1 MNIERDIIRD
11 LSKYLDRNEVNFN
24 TLLISGAR
32 QVGKTTLVQHVL
44 RNRPHIFV
52 NFFESVTLAEKIDAV
67 ETFVDLE
74 RLLLRELNFK
84 PSQGMILV
92 IDEAQEAK
100 NLGRWVRFFK
110 EKWTHQKVILL
121 GSILSN
127 LFKEGLPYPV
137 GRVEE
142 ITVRPFSFREFLL
155 ATNRLGLKEILD
167 GSSLD
172 HPFSEDDRQSF
183 IKPYLEYLQTGG
195 MPVVV
200 KNFVQGSE
208 AVNRVWDNL
217 LRQYALDVE
226 RYLGESYRSL
236 FMAAVGRVAD
246 ITCYP
251 IKNSQILS
259 TDSPFYRKLPG
270 FLEILEKWH
279 LVFKVPAKTK
289 SPESAGGLSS
299 KRYLFDV
306 GLTNFLVHQGLPV
319 LWQKR
324 PEVGNIIF
332 GKLQENFICTQLLSA
347 IPAPTGSLSYYRDT
361 RNSREIDFVI
371 PFKGDLVPI
380 EVKSQGSVG
389 RNSLMPMVNFL
400 EQQGMKYGIL
410 VYNGPIKQLTVHGKR
425 IFAVPPFFNLR

>member
-1 MNIERDIIRD
+1 MDIKRDIIYD
-11 LSKYLDRNEVNFN
+11 IAKYLDQNEANSN
-24 TLLISGAR
+24 ALLISGAR
-32 QVGKTTLVQHVL
+32 QVGKTTLVQNVL
-44 RNRPHIFV
+44 QNRPHIFV
-52 NFFESVTLAEKIDAV
+52 NLFESVTLAEKIDAV

-84 PSQGMILV
+84 PSQGTLLV
-92 IDEAQEAK
+92 IDEAQESK

-142 ITVRPFSFREFLL
+142 ITVRPFSFREFLS
-155 ATNRLGLKEILD
+155 ATNRSGLREILD

-183 IKPYLEYLQTGG
+183 ITPYLEYLQTGG

-208 AVNRVWDNL
+208 AVNRVWDGL

-226 RYLGESYRSL
+226 RYLGENYRSL
-236 FMAAVGRVAD
+236 FVATVGRIAD

-270 FLEILEKWH
+270 LLEVLEKWH

-289 SPESAGGLSS
+289 NPESAGGLSS

-324 PEVGNIIF
+324 PEVGNIVF

-347 IPAPTGSLSYYRDT
+347 NPAPTVSLSYYRDT

-410 VYNGPIKQLTVHGKR
+410 VYNGPIKQITVHGKR
-425 IFAVPPFFNLR
+425 IFAIPPFHNFQ